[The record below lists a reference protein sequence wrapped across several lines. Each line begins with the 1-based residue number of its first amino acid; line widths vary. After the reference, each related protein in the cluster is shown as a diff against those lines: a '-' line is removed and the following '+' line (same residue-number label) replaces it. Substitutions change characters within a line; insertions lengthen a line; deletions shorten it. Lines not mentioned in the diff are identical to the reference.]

1 MTRVQP
7 GDATTGAG
15 PSRSARLTPP
25 PASILWGV
33 AIVITTLLVYL
44 SRELVLLLFFSASLA
59 YLLNPLVK
67 MAESAAI
74 RRELAVTG
82 LFITLVVTLLLAAYF
97 LVPRLRA
104 EVSTLSG
111 NWPSFTERLHEAID
125 GLPKGIY
132 TAY

>member
-1 MTRVQP
+1 MNQVQP
-7 GDATTGAG
+7 GGSPTEAG
-15 PSRSARLTPP
+15 PSHQPRLTPP

-97 LVPRLRA
+97 LLPRLRA
-104 EVSTLSG
+104 EVSTLYRTS
-111 NWPSFTERLHEAID
+111 SSLTERLD
-125 GLPKGIY
+125 
-132 TAY
+132 

>member
-1 MTRVQP
+1 
-7 GDATTGAG
+7 
-15 PSRSARLTPP
+15 LTPP

-44 SRELVLLLFFSASLA
+44 SRELVLLLFVSAALA
-59 YLLNPLVK
+59 YLLSPLVR

-104 EVSTLSG
+104 EVSTRPPSPSG
-111 NWPSFTERLHEAID
+111 SMRPSTRSNRRLPLTIQPLAVCSPSARLD
-125 GLPKGIY
+125 MTG
-132 TAY
+132 